1 MFSQLY
7 RTVEKETG
15 KCDKLQRKINSM
27 TKLIAETEA
36 SHGRATVEGH
46 VVENQLKTLRRS
58 IERQNEKKLKLEE
71 QTLELLQEQI
81 STDQAS
87 QHRGKMLRDVQQKRR
102 SMELSMFSVEQQLS
116 QSMLEMEQI
125 KSTVENDKILVA
137 KLSVCAITLM

>member
-1 MFSQLY
+1 
-7 RTVEKETG
+7 
-15 KCDKLQRKINSM
+15 M

-46 VVENQLKTLRRS
+46 VVENQLKTLCRS

-137 KLSVCAITLM
+137 KLAVCGFCVISDFS